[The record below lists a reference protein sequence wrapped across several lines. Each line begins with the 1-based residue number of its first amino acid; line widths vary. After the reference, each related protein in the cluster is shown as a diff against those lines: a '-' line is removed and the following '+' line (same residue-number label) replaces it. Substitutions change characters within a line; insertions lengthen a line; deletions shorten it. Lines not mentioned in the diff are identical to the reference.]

1 MAEGFL
7 SVHMLP
13 EMATRTRSGNWI
25 SNTSIA
31 FKHPFDT
38 FIGIKRGG
46 KDMESIG
53 ESKEGNHRSTKKA
66 IKW

>member
-25 SNTSIA
+25 SNISIA
-31 FKHPFDT
+31 FKHPFET
-38 FIGIKRGG
+38 FIGMKRGG
-46 KDMESIG
+46 KIWNQLGNQRREIIG
-53 ESKEGNHRSTKKA
+53 VQKRP
-66 IKW
+66 

>member
-25 SNTSIA
+25 SNISIA
-31 FKHPFDT
+31 FKHPFET
-38 FIGIKRGG
+38 FIGMKRGG
-46 KDMESIG
+46 KKDRNQLGNQRREIIG
-53 ESKEGNHRSTKKA
+53 EQKRR
-66 IKW
+66 